1 MYYSIIGG
9 LNDKYGSYEAETTK
23 YALPTDGRIT
33 VKNNLQFMVL
43 FVYFLLDSF
52 AYLADHN
59 FLISCCHF
67 SMSSTATSGAVPGR
81 AYERYSRNEVL
92 ELLAIDEPVL
102 DDSDDD
108 LGIELGS
115 GDEL

>member
-1 MYYSIIGG
+1 
-9 LNDKYGSYEAETTK
+9 
-23 YALPTDGRIT
+23 
-33 VKNNLQFMVL
+33 
-43 FVYFLLDSF
+43 
-52 AYLADHN
+52 
-59 FLISCCHF
+59 
-67 SMSSTATSGAVPGR
+67 MSSTTSGAVPGS

-102 DDSDDD
+102 DDSEDD